1 MRTRAVALEAEGWCR
16 TFGRYYA
23 TIQKKDGSRLKTY
36 GVYLTAEEA
45 HLCDIEEELENGYY
59 EKIVIP
65 VVQVNG
71 DGTRKKLSAF
81 VYRMTP

>member
-1 MRTRAVALEAEGWCR
+1 LRSRAVALETEGWCR
-16 TFGRYYA
+16 TFGRYFA
-23 TIQKKDGSRLKTY
+23 TIQKKDGARLKTY

-45 HLCDIEEELENGYY
+45 HLCDIEEELDDGYY

-71 DGTRKKLSAF
+71 DGTRKQLSAF

>member
-1 MRTRAVALEAEGWCR
+1 
-16 TFGRYYA
+16 
-23 TIQKKDGSRLKTY
+23 
-36 GVYLTAEEA
+36 LTAEEA
-45 HLCDIEEELENGYY
+45 HLCDIEEELDDGYY

-71 DGTRKKLSAF
+71 DGTSKKLSAF

>member
-1 MRTRAVALEAEGWCR
+1 
-16 TFGRYYA
+16 
-23 TIQKKDGSRLKTY
+23 
-36 GVYLTAEEA
+36 LTAEEA